1 MRASSTR
8 IKSHRYIEMALR
20 EGMRSAIE
28 AMTNGKDSDK
38 KRDAY
43 VDFLA
48 VFFAFVIAFVIL
60 GFVGKLLWN
69 SVVVDLL
76 SIAKPAKSFWQ
87 IIGLM
92 IFVMLINP

>member
-1 MRASSTR
+1 
-8 IKSHRYIEMALR
+8 MALR
-20 EGMRSAIE
+20 ELCGAAIE
-28 AMTNGKDSDK
+28 SMTNGKDSDK

-48 VFFAFVIAFVIL
+48 IVFAFLIAFIIM

-69 SVVVDLL
+69 SVVVELI

-92 IFVMLINP
+92 IFVMLLRP